1 MYGGERFVVSL
12 GKRVHFTQLE
22 NMQYMERKKK
32 VVTWMACFQTQ
43 LRPVR
48 DFFYS

>member
-32 VVTWMACFQTQ
+32 SGDMDGLLSNST
-43 LRPVR
+43 
-48 DFFYS
+48 